1 MTVLLSW
8 RVSGAVMGC
17 NHSGNKDK
25 KKKIEEMTGEE
36 MRKKLANGK
45 RKRENMKRRGECSE
59 WRRHNG

>member
-25 KKKIEEMTGEE
+25 KKIEVMTGEE

-45 RKRENMKRRGECSE
+45 RKERT
-59 WRRHNG
+59 